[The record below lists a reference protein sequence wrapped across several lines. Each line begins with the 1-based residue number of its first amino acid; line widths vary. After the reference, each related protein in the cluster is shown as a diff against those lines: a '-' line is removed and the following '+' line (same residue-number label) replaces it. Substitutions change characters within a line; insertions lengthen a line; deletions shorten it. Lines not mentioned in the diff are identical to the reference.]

1 MKAYVVTT
9 GTLFGLLVV
18 AHVWRVLEEGAHVAA
33 SPMFLV
39 TTILALGVCLWACWL
54 LRGSRRV

>member
-1 MKAYVVTT
+1 MTT
-9 GTLFGLLVV
+9 GALFGLLVV

-39 TTILALGVCLWACWL
+39 TTILAVGVCLWAGWL
-54 LRGSRRV
+54 RRGSRRV